1 MKTVFYLRKVF
12 DFSLRVML
20 ILSLSLPAFTSNAQV
35 NKPGEKEALAQ
46 QTPVF
51 KVFEASHRSG
61 DTDYGQFLKRSR
73 IIQLNT
79 DIVKELK
86 SLRQKSIALEIPSID
101 GGDNWT
107 LQLTR
112 TQIFDQNFAVY
123 LSSDR
128 NTPYDYKPGAYFF
141 GHIEGVPGSRV
152 AISIFDNEIAGLIL
166 TKEENFNLMRVEI
179 GRSEHILFAESD
191 LIKPEPLTCGMDKVP
206 QTTGMVEEEDYSSG
220 RAFPYCLRIYLEL
233 GFSVN
238 QARGG
243 VDEAIN
249 FGTSVFHQSKLLYN
263 DESIDKVLS
272 QVFVWDAVDPYDG
285 ITDTEE
291 IRNAF
296 QANTPVLDGDLG
308 QLLVVNGAG
317 SGAGGIAAFVGN
329 GLTNANVAN
338 KLCITSMGSG
348 TAFAEYPAYSRI
360 VKVFA
365 HELGHLLNS
374 AHTHA
379 CRWNGDDTSI
389 DDYGNANP
397 DGTPVTDDDDN
408 PNGEGLACMD
418 LMNPNLSATPTL
430 MSYFD
435 SFGHGTFNL
444 GNGFGTQPG
453 DRVRAAIA
461 LALAGNDID
470 ANCTAPFNDLCA
482 GAQTLICGE
491 ATYAF
496 TETATNSDAPSGC
509 GLGGLPSEGVWFT
522 FQGNGQVITLN
533 TDGSDFDTQINLYSG
548 TCGSL
553 TCLDGDDDSGN
564 GLTSLLSYCT
574 TNGVTYYVYVDGF
587 ASVFGNVEILLTCTN
602 DITPPVVNCPAG
614 LILNNDPNQCGAVVI
629 YPAATAT
636 DLCGI
641 ASLLYTHNS
650 GTFFPVGV
658 TSVIATATDGR
669 GNQNTCS
676 FNVEV
681 IDNQNPEV
689 MCMDISVSFNGE
701 QEIVLDIPSMATAND
716 NCPDVVITLDLP
728 VLTCENIGDVIPVT
742 ATATDASGNT
752 AQCVSLVTIDGLP
765 CGWSQHPDGINCPAG
780 NLVEYDAPT
789 EEFTVNSTNCFYG
802 PPYNSDVMAYASH
815 ELCGTGAITA
825 LVTSVKGNSLGW
837 AGVTIRENEMAG
849 ARKVQ
854 LMTNLSNLSKREI
867 RTIVNG
873 SSYPQQFP
881 SYNRYWL
888 RITRNGNQFFGYV
901 SPNGSNWYQAF
912 STIVMM
918 PECVDVG
925 LVVAN
930 YSANS
935 LVSATFSNV
944 EVTEGMLPLLYDG
957 NLSDAIAGTFEK
969 IDIYPNPTNGIVYLS
984 IPNHQEDIV
993 NINIKDALGRLVFS
1007 SAIENQLNHILELN
1021 LSHLPSGMYFLNYG
1035 NNNPNLEVKKIIIH
1049 SGE

>member
-1 MKTVFYLRKVF
+1 MKTVFYLGKVF

-20 ILSLSLPAFTSNAQV
+20 ILSLSLPAFTSNAQ
-35 NKPGEKEALAQ
+35 NIKPGEKEALAQ
-46 QTPVF
+46 QAPVF
-51 KVFEASHRSG
+51 KVFEAGHRSG
-61 DTDYGQFLKRSR
+61 ETDYGQDLKRSR
-73 IIQLNT
+73 IIQLNSE
-79 DIVKELK
+79 IVKELK
-86 SLRQKSIALEIPSID
+86 SFRQKSVAIELPTID
-101 GGDNWT
+101 GGENWT

-128 NTPYDYKPGAYFF
+128 NTPYDYKPGTYFF
-141 GHIEGVPGSRV
+141 GYIEGIPGSKV
-152 AISIFDNEIAGLIL
+152 AISVFDEEIAGLIL
-166 TKEENFNLMRVEI
+166 TKEENFNLMRVEK

-191 LIKPEPLTCGMDKVP
+191 LTKPQPLVCGMDNMN
-206 QTTGMVEEEDYSSG
+206 QETGTMEEEDFDPG
-220 RAFPYCLRIYLEL
+220 RAFGNCLRIYLEL

-238 QARGG
+238 QTRGG

-249 FGTSVFHQSKLLYN
+249 FGTSIFHQSKLLYN
-263 DESIDKVLS
+263 DESVDKVLS

-285 ITDTEE
+285 ITDTED
-291 IRNAF
+291 IRNTF

-308 QLLVVNGAG
+308 QLLVVNGSG
-317 SGAGGIAAFVGN
+317 TGAGGIAAFVGN

-365 HELGHLLNS
+365 HELGHLLNC

-379 CRWNGDDTSI
+379 CRWNGDDTQI
-389 DDYGNANP
+389 DDYGNVNP
-397 DGTPVTDDDDN
+397 DGTVVTDDEGD
-408 PNGEGLACMD
+408 PNAEGLACLD
-418 LMNPNLSATPTL
+418 EMNPLLGVTPTL

-435 SFGHGTFNL
+435 SFGHGTFAL

-453 DRVRAAIA
+453 DRMRAAVA
-461 LALAGNDID
+461 LALAGDDIEE
-470 ANCTAPFNDLCA
+470 NCTAPFNDLCA

-496 TETATNSDAPSGC
+496 TETATNTDAPAGC
-509 GLGGLPSEGVWFT
+509 GLGGLPSIGVWFT
-522 FQGNGQVITLN
+522 FEGNGQVITLN

-553 TCLDGDDDSGN
+553 TCLDGDDDSGT
-564 GLTSLLSYCT
+564 GLSSLLTFCT
-574 TNGVTYYVYVDGF
+574 TNGVTYFVYVDGF
-587 ASVFGNVEILLTCTN
+587 STQIGNVEILLTCINDVTPP
-602 DITPPVVNCPAG
+602 DITCPFGVVVFNELDECG
-614 LILNNDPNQCGAVVI
+614 NNVLYASAQ
-629 YPAATAT
+629 AT

-641 ASLLYTHNS
+641 ASIVHSQNS
-650 GTFFPVGV
+650 GTFFPVGI
-658 TSVIATATDGR
+658 TTVIATATDGR

-676 FNVEV
+676 FDVEV
-681 IDNQNPEV
+681 IDSQDPEIT
-689 MCMDISVSFNGE
+689 CMDISVSFNGE
-701 QEIVLDIPSMATAND
+701 EEIVIDIPSLATAED
-716 NCPDVVITLDLP
+716 NCPDAEITLDIP

-742 ATATDASGNT
+742 ATVTDASGNT
-752 AQCVSLVTIDGLP
+752 AQCVSMVTIEGLP

-825 LVTSVKGNSLGW
+825 LVTSFKGNFLGW
-837 AGVTIRENEMAG
+837 AGVTIRENEMPG

-854 LMTNLSNLSKREI
+854 LMTNLSNFSKREI

-888 RITRNGNQFFGYV
+888 RITRSGNQFFGYV
-901 SPNGSNWYQAF
+901 SPNGSNWFQAF
-912 STIVMM
+912 ATMVNM
-918 PECVDVG
+918 PECVEVG

-935 LVSATFSNV
+935 LVSATFTNV
-944 EVTEGMLPLLYDG
+944 EVTEGMLPLIYDG
-957 NLSDAIAGTFEK
+957 DLSDAIAGTFNK
-969 IDIYPNPTNGIVYLS
+969 IDLYPNPSSGIVYMS
-984 IPNHQEDIV
+984 IPNPEDDLV
-993 NINIKDALGRLVFS
+993 NINIKDALGRIVFS
-1007 SAIENQLNHILELN
+1007 SVIENQLNQILELN

-1035 NNNPNLEVKKIIIH
+1035 NSPNMQMKKIILH